1 MKRKGK
7 DKKGPQGRPPQR
19 LSVPLAHLQA
29 IVERT
34 RTEALPQEQHATLAA
49 AIDTLVLVTRELES
63 KQTSLDRLR
72 RLLFGPHTEKT
83 DAVLGAAAQPGGAEG
98 HDDAPRAATG
108 QRSERRQGHGRH
120 GADAYPRA
128 ARVAVA
134 HATLEPGQ
142 ACPVDGCEGKLYE
155 QRLSPA
161 LLVRVTGVAPLA
173 ATVYELQRLRCGLC
187 GAVFTAAPPAG
198 VGPDKYDETAAAMIA
213 LMKYGC
219 GMPFHRLQRLHDG
232 MGLPLPAA
240 TQWEVVQRAAATIA
254 PAFAELVSQAAQGEV
269 LHNDDTTARV
279 LGLTQEARAEA
290 LPAGA
295 AASRT
300 GVFTTGIVAK
310 SEGRRIA
317 LFMTGPRHA
326 GENLAGV
333 LAQRDAARPPPIQMS
348 DALSRNTPGAHA
360 VVAAGCLPHARRKY
374 VEVAAHFPD
383 ECRFV
388 LETLR
393 AVFHNDQLAR
403 RQGLDPEQR
412 LRLHQRDSA
421 PLMDALDQ
429 WMSQQIDERLV
440 EPNSSLG
447 QAIAYMR
454 NHWDKLTAF
463 LRVAGAPLDNNVCER
478 ALKKAILHRKNSLF
492 FKTMNGAQ
500 VGDIFMSLIH
510 TAELCA
516 LEPFDYLVALQRYAD
531 AVLLDPA
538 AWMPWNYTTALAR
551 VNADAADPA
560 RD

>member
-1 MKRKGK
+1 VKRRAGKGK
-7 DKKGPQGRPPQR
+7 NKKPQPQR
-19 LSVPLAHLQA
+19 LTVPLAQLHA

-34 RTEALPQEQHATLAA
+34 RTEALPQAQHATLAA
-49 AIDTLVLVTRELES
+49 AIDTLALVTRELES
-63 KQTSLDRLR
+63 KQTSLERLR
-72 RLLFGPHTEKT
+72 RLLFGPRTEKT
-83 DAVLGAAAQPGGAEG
+83 DAVLGAAAQAEGAEP
-98 HDDAPRAATG
+98 HDATG
-108 QRSERRQGHGRH
+108 ARSESRQGHGRH

-128 ARVAVA
+128 ARVAVT
-134 HATLEPGQ
+134 HATLKPGD
-142 ACPVDGCEGKLYE
+142 ACPVEGCDGKLYE
-155 QRLSPA
+155 QRHEPA

-173 ATVYELQRLRCGLC
+173 ATVYALQRLRCGLC
-187 GAVFTAAPPAG
+187 GALFTADPPAG
-198 VGPDKYDETAAAMIA
+198 VGPDKYDATAAAMIA

-219 GMPFHRLQRLHDG
+219 GMPFHRLQRLHQG

-240 TQWEVVQRAAATIA
+240 TQWEVVQRAAASIE
-254 PAFAELVSQAAQGEV
+254 PVFAELVNQAAQAEV

-300 GVFTTGIVAK
+300 GVFTTGIVAQCDRHK
-310 SEGRRIA
+310 IA

-333 LAQRDAARPPPIQMS
+333 LDQRDPARPPPIQMS

-360 VVAAGCLPHARRKY
+360 VVAASCLPHARRNY
-374 VEVAAHFPD
+374 VDVATRFPD

-393 AVFHNDQLAR
+393 AVFRNDELAR
-403 RQGLDPEQR
+403 RRGLDPEQR
-412 LRLHQRDSA
+412 LQLHQRDSA
-421 PLMDALDQ
+421 SHMEALEQ
-429 WMSQQIDERLV
+429 WMSTQIDKRLV
-440 EPNSSLG
+440 EPNSGLG
-447 QAIAYMR
+447 EAIAYMQ

-463 LRVAGAPLDNNVCER
+463 LRVAGAPLDNNICER

-516 LEPFDYLVALQRYAD
+516 VEPFDYLVALQRHVD
-531 AVLLDPA
+531 TVLLDPA
-538 AWMPWNYTTALAR
+538 EWMPWNYATALAR
-551 VNADAADPA
+551 VNADATDQA